1 MQRSGDVESSWS
13 KSEHT
18 SSRGNYD
25 YDYDE
30 TTIEKIVV
38 QEGYS
43 IDDVIPRR
51 KKLPNK
57 KKEISSLPE
66 VAHAFE
72 KAKIKVDTARL
83 SANDVLL
90 LRQLNLTY
98 QTEMEVKQISNLA
111 RYQSMQEMSFI
122 AVLVMVL
129 LQIIAVVLCAHFADV
144 SVADALLFAMYTVT
158 SAGFGSVDIPKTSGF
173 LLYVTLYVFLGIS
186 SLAILVRQCSELRE
200 SQSPTLFAR
209 FVQCLI
215 LKLSL
220 FSLRTQVAQ
229 VYQYLEFENQRL
241 NHARDK
247 ARMAREGL
255 RTLKQIQDQEPT
267 VETVI
272 RYDLIRAL
280 KTIPQ
285 PRRFVRLQTRVTKDV
300 NPELVYALG
309 VGGFLTSL
317 LAIGTFAMMAME
329 GWTFP
334 EALYFS
340 TFAMTSIG
348 YGDLAPTKQ
357 SSTWFVVFWLPFNVA
372 FLSLYLGTVAHYFV
386 MISRWNVSR
395 IKKSLTDS
403 LESSS
408 SLEHNNT
415 VGEYTIDDT
424 DSVENAVSRGTQ
436 RRERIRQNSDMSFAE
451 ELQREGAATVQ
462 DLLALLSSS
471 ASKDIPLRFNAP
483 TDTAVIGSAKPTPLI
498 EKLWRSTTATDE
510 PSLALRFL
518 VEKRLARIVATEVAG
533 FESSMQIK
541 GCTFFVTINSLKGT
555 AEKWHIPRRAR
566 SAFRAS
572 AFESLFFVGEREII
586 SDGLDGFL
594 KLNPYEFNDLFRPFV
609 MALGDKETMEA
620 WLACTEV
627 LVDQSP
633 GKEMATIEEGG
644 GEEDD
649 DPGSNMGMRRSF
661 HLSMKNEI
669 EDYFPVN
676 QGNAVRIQL

>member
-25 YDYDE
+25 YDDDE

-186 SLAILVRQCSELRE
+186 SLAIL
-200 SQSPTLFAR
+200 
-209 FVQCLI
+209 
-215 LKLSL
+215 
-220 FSLRTQVAQ
+220 VAQ

-471 ASKDIPLRFNAP
+471 ASKDIPLRLNAP

-498 EKLWRSTTATDE
+498 EKLLRSTTATDG

>member
-25 YDYDE
+25 YDDDE

-471 ASKDIPLRFNAP
+471 ASKDIPLRLNAP

-594 KLNPYEFNDLFRPFV
+594 KLNL
-609 MALGDKETMEA
+609 
-620 WLACTEV
+620 
-627 LVDQSP
+627 
-633 GKEMATIEEGG
+633 
-644 GEEDD
+644 
-649 DPGSNMGMRRSF
+649 
-661 HLSMKNEI
+661 
-669 EDYFPVN
+669 
-676 QGNAVRIQL
+676 